1 MAKLAVILPHENL
14 RDTMRM
20 LLRMMRM
27 DQAVILQYSGDYNE
41 IPALVSQAKH
51 QGIDI
56 ILTRGLVAERVR
68 QCSDLPVVDIR
79 VTAQE
84 LGVMIQ
90 QAKVLTMKT
99 PPTIAIVGT
108 ASMFCDYCRLSELL
122 HVTLTSYLIAPDDPD
137 PSTSLAKQTEL
148 AVRDHVDAIIGGTIA
163 CSVAQA
169 HSVPSIFLSSTLD
182 SLQEGLR
189 NAKRMAYAID
199 QEKNNA
205 AEVQTMLDSSFS
217 ILIRFSREGYITTV
231 NKAATA
237 RLGQKAEDI
246 YDRPLLSLV
255 SGISHQQL
263 QRVVLTGSS
272 LNSVFITIGADRFVA
287 NLVPVRISDGS
298 IVGGVLSCDEVDRI
312 ETVSAD
318 IRREQ
323 RRLRHPAI
331 HDFQT
336 WPCRSPQMKQLR
348 EEAERFALSD
358 APILLRYEPGCYP
371 QVLAE
376 AIHNASERREMPFVS
391 MDCAET
397 SPQEQLERLF
407 GYGES
412 GYDVARSLCA
422 LAHTGTLYLQK
433 PEFLCPQAQ
442 NRLRRLLTQNVL
454 ENTASASP
462 YPLDLRLIAAT
473 EATAEE
479 WSVLDGF
486 DRELRFL
493 MSGLVLR
500 FPALREMPEE
510 IEYSYPLYL
519 NRYLKKYQRYLSV
532 TKGRATTGS
541 CASPGRGT
549 IPSWTASASGW
560 SSPPPAQHRRAAAGR
575 PDAGGLPR
583 PGGPSRSRRLSQR
596 GGPAHRPGSGQK
608 PGPPPGDRPGLGH
621 QREHPVAKDQKISH
635 RGIKSARSPIR
646 ERAVSML
653 LEFLRAPVRTPARR
667 SPPLPGR

>member
-27 DQAVILQYSGDYNE
+27 EQAVILQYSGDYND
-41 IPALVSQAKH
+41 IPALVSQAKR

-56 ILTRGLVAERVR
+56 ILTRGLVAERIR

-108 ASMFCDYCRLSELL
+108 AGMFCDYCRLSELL
-122 HVTLTSYLIAPDDPD
+122 NVTLTSYLIAPDDPD

-148 AVRDHVDAIIGGTIA
+148 AVQDHVDAIIGGTIA

-189 NAKRMAYAID
+189 NAKRVAYAID

-231 NKAATA
+231 NKAATT

-331 HDFQT
+331 HDFQS

-376 AIHNASERREMPFVS
+376 SIHNSSERREMPFVS

-454 ENTASASP
+454 ENTASAGP

-473 EATAEE
+473 EKTAEE
-479 WSVLDGF
+479 WAALEGF

-500 FPALREMPEE
+500 LPALREMPEE
-510 IEYSYPLYL
+510 IAYSYHLYL
-519 NRYLKKYQRYLSV
+519 GRYLKKYQRYLSV
-532 TKGRATTGS
+532 TNGGHDWFLRQPWPGNYIQLDRFCERLVLSAPRRS
-541 CASPGRGT
+541 IDERLLSDLMQEVSPA
-549 IPSWTASASGW
+549 PVDPPASAAY
-560 SSPPPAQHRRAAAGR
+560 PNEEAQRIAQTLAKNLGRRQETAR
-575 PDAGGLPR
+575 E
-583 PGGPSRSRRLSQR
+583 
-596 GGPAHRPGSGQK
+596 
-608 PGPPPGDRPGLGH
+608 LGISMSTLW
-621 QREHPVAKDQKISH
+621 RKIKKYH
-635 RGIKSARSPIR
+635 IGA
-646 ERAVSML
+646 
-653 LEFLRAPVRTPARR
+653 
-667 SPPLPGR
+667 

>member
-1 MAKLAVILPHENL
+1 
-14 RDTMRM
+14 
-20 LLRMMRM
+20 
-27 DQAVILQYSGDYNE
+27 
-41 IPALVSQAKH
+41 
-51 QGIDI
+51 
-56 ILTRGLVAERVR
+56 
-68 QCSDLPVVDIR
+68 
-79 VTAQE
+79 
-84 LGVMIQ
+84 
-90 QAKVLTMKT
+90 
-99 PPTIAIVGT
+99 
-108 ASMFCDYCRLSELL
+108 
-122 HVTLTSYLIAPDDPD
+122 
-137 PSTSLAKQTEL
+137 
-148 AVRDHVDAIIGGTIA
+148 
-163 CSVAQA
+163 
-169 HSVPSIFLSSTLD
+169 
-182 SLQEGLR
+182 
-189 NAKRMAYAID
+189 MAYAID

-479 WSVLDGF
+479 WAVLDGF

-532 TKGRATTGS
+532 TKGGHDWFLRQPWPGNYIQLDRFCERLVLSAPRRS
-541 CASPGRGT
+541 IDERLLSDLMQEVSPA
-549 IPSWTASASGW
+549 PVAPPASAAY
-560 SSPPPAQHRRAAAGR
+560 PNEEAQRIAQALAKNLGRRQETAQ
-575 PDAGGLPR
+575 D
-583 PGGPSRSRRLSQR
+583 
-596 GGPAHRPGSGQK
+596 
-608 PGPPPGDRPGLGH
+608 LGISVSTLW
-621 QREHPVAKDQKISH
+621 RKIKKYH
-635 RGIKSARSPIR
+635 IG
-646 ERAVSML
+646 V
-653 LEFLRAPVRTPARR
+653 
-667 SPPLPGR
+667 

>member
-148 AVRDHVDAIIGGTIA
+148 AVQDHVDAIIGGTIA

-397 SPQEQLERLF
+397 SPKEQLERLF

-532 TKGRATTGS
+532 TKG
-541 CASPGRGT
+541 
-549 IPSWTASASGW
+549 
-560 SSPPPAQHRRAAAGR
+560 
-575 PDAGGLPR
+575 
-583 PGGPSRSRRLSQR
+583 
-596 GGPAHRPGSGQK
+596 
-608 PGPPPGDRPGLGH
+608 GH
-621 QREHPVAKDQKISH
+621 DW
-635 RGIKSARSPIR
+635 
-646 ERAVSML
+646 
-653 LEFLRAPVRTPARR
+653 FLRQPWPGNYIQLDRFCERLVLSAPRRSIDERLLGDLMQEVSPAPAAPTTPAAYPNEEAQRIAQALAKNLGRR
-667 SPPLPGR
+667 QETAQDLGISVSTLWRKIKKYHIGV